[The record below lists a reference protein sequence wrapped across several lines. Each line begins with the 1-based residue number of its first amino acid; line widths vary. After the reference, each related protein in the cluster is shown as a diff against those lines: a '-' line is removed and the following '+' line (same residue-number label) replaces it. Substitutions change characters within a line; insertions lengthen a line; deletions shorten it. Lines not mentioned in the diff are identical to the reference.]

1 MQFSSGIVLALC
13 ILFVQGQNIAKEK
26 CSKYLD
32 LTKQK
37 ASILF
42 LSAIPKVEKVES
54 SLCSK
59 TVDLIVGGEDA
70 KPGEFPHQAVLGWSR
85 KDNKEEYDFPCG
97 GSLISDR
104 FVLTA
109 AHCLKR
115 GRPEIVRLGV
125 NDISDEYENFVEI
138 DVEQAIRHPSH
149 NHKRSYHDIA
159 LVKMAKPVIFS
170 KIIRPACLW
179 TESQKNVTS
188 VIATGFG
195 LTTNNG
201 FPSKIL
207 QKVSLDILDKAHC
220 AQYNDRSKFNRNIA
234 DEQLCIGSLAGRK
247 DTCSGDS
254 GSPVQVLLN
263 DKDCVY
269 HVLGVTSVG
278 KACGIGM
285 SSAIYT
291 FVAPYVRWI
300 EQTVWGQ

>member
-1 MQFSSGIVLALC
+1 M
-13 ILFVQGQNIAKEK
+13 
-26 CSKYLD
+26 
-32 LTKQK
+32 
-37 ASILF
+37 
-42 LSAIPKVEKVES
+42 
-54 SLCSK
+54 
-59 TVDLIVGGEDA
+59 DA
-70 KPGEFPHQAVLGWSR
+70 KPGEFPHQAVLGWPR

-115 GRPEIVRLGV
+115 GRPEIVRLG
-125 NDISDEYENFVEI
+125 
-138 DVEQAIRHPSH
+138 
-149 NHKRSYHDIA
+149 
-159 LVKMAKPVIFS
+159 
-170 KIIRPACLW
+170 IIRPACLW
-179 TESQKNVTS
+179 TESQENVSS

-207 QKVSLDILDKAHC
+207 QKVSLDILTKAHC
-220 AQYNDRSKFNRNIA
+220 AQYNDRSKFNRNIT
-234 DEQLCIGSLAGRK
+234 DEQLCIGSVAGRK

-254 GSPVQVLLN
+254 GGPVQVLLD
-263 DKDCVY
+263 DKECVY